1 MLRLTILAKRHARLT
16 HLFIVVAQ
24 LIMGA
29 LCLEGGFLL
38 WAEGIHLPALFFYL
52 PLAAF
57 IAAHLAYPQKSAG
70 IWESICSWRRRK
82 TLDAVLVTGLA
93 LMWVYAGNH
102 LSRQLAGA
110 PAAGSRI
117 ESGVLLGMVQARQ
130 LEVAK
135 EKKLFGGMAGKV
147 KRWLASRLERKLERY
162 HNTDPADRAGM
173 IVLGVLATLL
183 LGFAILVGA
192 CAAACAGNEALAFLV
207 ILAGGGLIAL
217 IWIGIAKKLKQT

>member
-1 MLRLTILAKRHARLT
+1 
-16 HLFIVVAQ
+16 
-24 LIMGA
+24 
-29 LCLEGGFLL
+29 
-38 WAEGIHLPALFFYL
+38 
-52 PLAAF
+52 
-57 IAAHLAYPQKSAG
+57 
-70 IWESICSWRRRK
+70 
-82 TLDAVLVTGLA
+82 
-93 LMWVYAGNH
+93 MWVYAGNH